1 MDISRTASE
10 TLGSPRRFARF
21 AKPGLALGLAMTLAL
36 AGCSGG
42 SPEQGGSDEASSG
55 PAPQTSQTAPET
67 TGSGDAQS
75 TPETTTS
82 ASTTGQGMANNPE
95 ASAESDDS
103 GGVTAL
109 SGGLEVSRERADSW
123 SGDAELYA
131 IASLPSTVN
140 AEGENPGWLYSF
152 VSESKGSV
160 ISIPYRDGRV
170 TNAQG
175 QALPDGQIRRIV
187 DDTLSIRELVDSPE
201 AIQRSDKVRSY
212 LEENPEAG
220 ASAGLDSGSGNEAE
234 WILSIPAEALQ
245 DRVPAAK

>member
-1 MDISRTASE
+1 
-10 TLGSPRRFARF
+10 
-21 AKPGLALGLAMTLAL
+21 MTLAL

-42 SPEQGGSDEASSG
+42 SPEQGGNDEASSG
-55 PAPQTSQTAPET
+55 SAPQTSQAAPET

-75 TPETTTS
+75 TPETTS
-82 ASTTGQGMANNPE
+82 ASTTGQDAANNPG
-95 ASAESDDS
+95 AS
-103 GGVTAL
+103 GGETAL
-109 SGGLEVSRERADSW
+109 SGGLGEARERAESW
-123 SGDAELYA
+123 NEDAELYA
-131 IASLPSTVN
+131 IASLRATVN
-140 AEGENPGWLYSF
+140 AEGENTGWLYSF

-160 ISIPYRDGRV
+160 ISVPYVDGQLR
-170 TNAQG
+170 NAQG
-175 QALPDGQIRRIV
+175 QALPEGQIRRIA
-187 DDTLSIRELVDSPE
+187 DDTLSTGELVDSPE

>member
-42 SPEQGGSDEASSG
+42 SPEQGGSDEASSD
-55 PAPQTSQTAPET
+55 PAPQTSQAAPET

-75 TPETTTS
+75 TPDTTS
-82 ASTTGQGMANNPE
+82 ASTAGQGTANNPE
-95 ASAESDDS
+95 AS

-109 SGGLEVSRERADSW
+109 SGGLGEARERADSW